1 MQNQSIYERK
11 KENCF
16 MKKILVFGI
25 TDNPGGVE
33 SVIMSYYR
41 NIDRNKTQFD
51 FLCNTEVVAGEKE
64 ILSLGGRIYRITA
77 RSVDINKYRK
87 DLEFFFSEHAKEYCA
102 IWVNVCSLANIDYL
116 IEAKKWNIPRRII
129 HSHNSQNMDSKLR
142 GILHQ
147 FNRLRISKY
156 ATDYWACSKEAA
168 DWFYDGQIRNK
179 AIIIHNAI
187 DIDKMKF
194 NSEKGNYYRNYFNVN
209 DKIVIG
215 NVGRLHFQK
224 NQSFVIDIF
233 NELVKSNPNYHL
245 MIVGQ
250 GIEEDNLK
258 EQVKMLKLEKYV
270 TFTGVQKD
278 IQGLLSCFDLFLFPS
293 RFEGLSIAGLEAQAN
308 GLPMVCSKFVNPV
321 ELKVN
326 NNFYFVDLKCSASI
340 WAENCKELLKIGR
353 VDFNTVKSNF
363 IGHGYEIHSEVNK
376 FQKLIDEM

>member
-1 MQNQSIYERK
+1 MQNESIYERK
-11 KENCF
+11 KETDF
-16 MKKILVFGI
+16 MKKILIFGV

-41 NIDRNKTQFD
+41 NIDRDKIQFD
-51 FLCNTEVVAGEKE
+51 FLCNTEIVAGEKE
-64 ILSLGGRIYRITA
+64 ILSLGGTIYRITA
-77 RSVDINKYRK
+77 RSVDINKYRR
-87 DLEFFFSEHAKEYCA
+87 DLEYFFCRHAKEYCA

-129 HSHNSQNMDSKLR
+129 HSHNSKNMDNKLR
-142 GILHQ
+142 GILHK

-168 DWFYDGQIRNK
+168 DWFYDRKIRKK

-187 DIDKMKF
+187 DVEKMKF
-194 NSEKGNYYRNYFNVN
+194 NSEKRNYYRNYYNVN

-233 NELVKSNPNYHL
+233 NELVRYNSNYHL

-250 GIEEDNLK
+250 GVEEANLK
-258 EQVKMLKLEKYV
+258 EKVKMLNLENYI

-308 GLPMVCSKFVNPV
+308 GLPMLCSKFVNPV
-321 ELKVN
+321 DLKVN
-326 NNFYFVDLKCSASI
+326 NNFCFMDLKSSVNLWVEKCI
-340 WAENCKELLKIGR
+340 NLLEVGR

-363 IGHGYEIHSEVNK
+363 IEHGYEIHSEVNK
-376 FQKLIDEM
+376 FQKLIEEM